1 MVCLSEAVRQ
11 LSVKLLVRE
20 IAARLRASEHASDS
34 PQLDAEL
41 VVGHVVGL
49 DRVGLRTND
58 DTVPTDAQ
66 AAQIEELVTRRLT
79 GEPIAYL
86 LGTSWFY
93 GREFVVDSRVLV
105 PRPET
110 ELLVEYAL
118 AHLAQRAAEDHHVAA
133 PAVVDTCTGSG
144 CVGISIAASS
154 PTTDVICTDISDD
167 ALEVARAN
175 AARLA
180 PSVTFASGDLLRP
193 ATSHAPFAVVTANP
207 PYVEGSQ
214 AAGLEQRVV
223 DHEPHIAL
231 FVPDG
236 GVAAIYSNIAQQAAQ
251 LLEPGGLL
259 AVEHGSGQRD
269 QVIDAFERAGLVHVV
284 GVDDLSGIDRVVVGY
299 RPTQGG

>member
-1 MVCLSEAVRQ
+1 
-11 LSVKLLVRE
+11 
-20 IAARLRASEHASDS
+20 RASEHASDS

-41 VVGHVVGL
+41 IVGHVTGL
-49 DRVGLRTND
+49 DRVGLRTKD

-66 AAQIEELVTRRLT
+66 GADIEALVLRRLT

-86 LGTSWFY
+86 LGTAWFY
-93 GREFVVDSRVLV
+93 GREFQVDSRVLV

-110 ELLVEYAL
+110 ELLVELAL
-118 AHLAQRAAEDHHVAA
+118 THLAQRAAEDHHTGAA
-133 PAVVDTCTGSG
+133 AVVDTCTGSG

-154 PTTDVICTDISDD
+154 PTTDVTCTDISED
-167 ALEVARAN
+167 ALDVARAN

-180 PSVTFASGDLLRP
+180 PRVALASGDLLRP
-193 ATSHAPFAVVTANP
+193 AEKHAPFAVVTANP

-214 AAGLEQRVV
+214 AGGLEQRVV
-223 DHEPHIAL
+223 DHEPHVAL

-236 GVAAIYSNIAQQAAQ
+236 GVAAIYGDIAQQAAQ

-259 AVEHGSGQRD
+259 AVEHGSGQRH
-269 QVIDAFERAGLVHVV
+269 QVVDAFERAGLVHVH
-284 GVDDLSGIDRVVVGY
+284 GVDDLAGIDRVVIGY